1 MRDLDK
7 TGAFFLSPGYFAS
20 GLLLGR
26 NSAQGVD
33 PPVTD
38 RQQNQDRS
46 EELFYQKHTGYVK
59 KNFFGSQDFFASR
72 SGARLFVLLI
82 SPDAAYAWG
91 SRR

>member
-1 MRDLDK
+1 MRDIDQ

-20 GLLLGR
+20 GLLLSR

-59 KNFFGSQDFFASR
+59 KNSSKTGDFFAPRPGTDPCNDSQ
-72 SGARLFVLLI
+72 
-82 SPDAAYAWG
+82 P
-91 SRR
+91 